1 MVSLIELITHL
12 RPPDI
17 LSPIVLQRFSPIYQN
32 PDFWKVTN
40 IRALPAYQHFY
51 PFKQEDLDNLAYGFD
66 CDFHEKNQFPQYFEP
81 LKNALEKWQSLW
93 FKKEPPF
100 LAYEKIS
107 ELELVIYDTRPSR
120 LSEQV
125 HLRNLSAF
133 IYLLC
138 DERKGISTI
147 KHEVNRYDD
156 KKEVTEK
163 YIEKTLNDLVQKKLM
178 IPDNGQYLSLA
189 NDLQLMADN
198 ESSTLAYLLA
208 SKQQD

>member
-1 MVSLIELITHL
+1 
-12 RPPDI
+12 
-17 LSPIVLQRFSPIYQN
+17 
-32 PDFWKVTN
+32 
-40 IRALPAYQHFY
+40 
-51 PFKQEDLDNLAYGFD
+51 
-66 CDFHEKNQFPQYFEP
+66 
-81 LKNALEKWQSLW
+81 
-93 FKKEPPF
+93 
-100 LAYEKIS
+100 
-107 ELELVIYDTRPSR
+107 VIYDTRPSR

-198 ESSTLAYLLA
+198 ESSTLAYLLV
-208 SKQQD
+208 SNQQD